1 MSIHIITTD
10 CKRNDKKAKIYRQE
24 KGTDG
29 SEAEEI
35 ICEKEIIDL
44 RILPWYCSEL
54 NILISYSSFHCG
66 IDFGILM
73 R

>member
-44 RILPWYCSEL
+44 RILP
-54 NILISYSSFHCG
+54 
-66 IDFGILM
+66 
-73 R
+73 